1 MKKYKKSF
9 SFSAQQL
16 FLLILLPVI
25 LFFVVLDSR
34 NLLSP
39 VRDGISFLY
48 EPASFVGSELG
59 RNVKEY
65 ITTIFS
71 ISKFKEEY
79 NNMKIDIYQKD
90 INNAYYQTLLE
101 ERNSL
106 EKQLSLGN
114 KGLNFFKAKVVGND
128 SGILR
133 LNIGKGEG
141 VEVGNT
147 VSFGN
152 MFVGLVEQADEKG
165 SLVVLPYSK
174 NSSFEV
180 FVTSLGVEGGVVSE
194 NPLVLSKAVL
204 KGVGDHISIEN
215 ISTTSSVKDGDIV
228 ITNDAKIGQYLVV
241 GRLTN
246 LSSNPAETSKSGT
259 VIPLIEY
266 FDLMTVFVGIKE
278 GKI

>member
-16 FLLILLPVI
+16 FLLMIIPAI

-39 VRDGISFLY
+39 VRNGISFLY
-48 EPASFVGSELG
+48 EPASFAGSELG
-59 RNVKEY
+59 NNVKEY

-79 NNMKIDIYQKD
+79 NNMKIDIYEKD

-101 ERNSL
+101 ERNAL
-106 EKQLSLGN
+106 EKQLNLGN
-114 KGLNFFKAKVVGND
+114 KGLNFFKAKVVGSD
-128 SGILR
+128 TGTLR
-133 LNIGKGEG
+133 LNIGRREG
-141 VEVGNT
+141 VEVGDT

-152 MFVGLVEQADEKG
+152 MFIGLVEQADENG

-180 FVTSLGVEGGVVSE
+180 FVTSVGAESGVISE
-194 NPLVLSKAVL
+194 NSVVLSKAVL
-204 KGVGDHISIEN
+204 KGVGNHISIEN
-215 ISTTSSVKDGDIV
+215 ISTTSSVKEGDIV
-228 ITNDAKIGQYLVV
+228 ITNDSKVGQYLVV
-241 GRLTN
+241 GRLSN
-246 LSSNPAETSKSGT
+246 LSSNPAETSRSGT
-259 VIPLIEY
+259 VIPFVEY
-266 FDLMTVFVGIKE
+266 SDLMTVFVALKE
-278 GKI
+278 GKL